1 MIDLFK
7 ILLDNFIT
15 ILIFLLMLSIF
26 INKFKKIRI
35 TLIIVIFLI
44 FYSPIPN
51 LIVYNFEKLNEPG
64 NIENLNLNY
73 DKIVILSGNE
83 DVKKTKK
90 FDHYYLGGSNNR
102 LIEGLRLHYR
112 YKKKIIFSGSSFIK
126 GRALRETYVAKKF
139 FKSFKVNESLLI
151 IDSKSKNTEDTFLFL
166 KKNFKNDRHLIVTS
180 AMHMQ
185 RCKLLAIKHN
195 IKFILYPV
203 DYQANHDNPY
213 IFNLN
218 MFKNVRLFNYGLR
231 EISALALYK
240 LMGRI

>member
-1 MIDLFK
+1 M
-7 ILLDNFIT
+7 
-15 ILIFLLMLSIF
+15 
-26 INKFKKIRI
+26 NKLKKIRI
-35 TLIIVIFLI
+35 ILIIGIFLI

-64 NIENLNLNY
+64 NIENLKMNY

-90 FDHYYLGGSNNR
+90 FNHYYLGGSNNR
-102 LIEGLRLHYR
+102 LIEGLRLHYK
-112 YKKKIIFSGSSFIK
+112 YKKEVIFSGSSLVK
-126 GRALRETYVAKKF
+126 SGDLREIYVAKNF
-139 FKSFKVNESLLI
+139 FESFKVNENLLT
-151 IDSKSKNTEDTFLFL
+151 IDGKSKNTEDTFLFL

-185 RCKLLAIKHN
+185 RCKLLAEKHN

-203 DYQANHDNPY
+203 DYLANHDNPY
-213 IFNLN
+213 TFNFNLLEN
-218 MFKNVRLFNYGLR
+218 IRLFNYGLR
-231 EISALALYK
+231 EVSALALYK